1 MEGKF
6 SIHGKATVLEGAEAR
21 EFADLHE
28 MDVQQ
33 LMTGTEFS
41 WDAIKEARKTGKTLD
56 MESYNELVREEK
68 RRELLALA
76 ALLNVMEHDQP
87 EHYHRYK
94 DHHRK
99 HHKKQKYHQK
109 HNHHQKKGKKDK
121 KGKKGKKE
129 KSKNFVHR
137 RKCKGKGCKACN
149 TFVVNI
155 ILVEDVQ
162 GKKMETM
169 TTPILRVPGRRSF
182 VPIVHGGGGGSVAPV
197 MKPMCRGHSAVLSD
211 APVLTAEQ
219 VEMAQNA
226 PPGHVAIYDGHED
239 EMHIVPESEVPEE
252 VV

>member
-6 SIHGKATVLEGAEAR
+6 SIHGKVTVLEGAEAR
-21 EFADLHE
+21 EFAELHDT
-28 MDVQQ
+28 DVQQ

-76 ALLNVMEHDQP
+76 ALLSVMKKDQP

-94 DHHRK
+94 NHHRK
-99 HHKKQKYHQK
+99 HHRK
-109 HNHHQKKGKKDK
+109 HKHDQKKDK
-121 KGKKGKKE
+121 KHKKDKKDKKGKKE

-169 TTPILRVPGRRSF
+169 TTPILRVPGSRSF
-182 VPIVHGGGGGSVAPV
+182 VPITHGGGGRVAPV
-197 MKPMCRGHSAVLSD
+197 MKPMCRGYSAVLSD

-239 EMHIVPESEVPEE
+239 EMHIVPESEVPDE